1 MAEVAVAGED
11 VLVALYAVYAVHYV
25 TAVVAEEHDIASF
38 EIFLL
43 CGGEGCY
50 AHLRT
55 VAAHKGTHAVTLYA
69 DDYALIFGEELLN
82 VGEEYIVAD
91 ALHRVMGLFAAKYGV
106 VRELSGGCIGQTLQ
120 MVYRH
125 LHQHLG
131 EGSADV
137 ILQLAVVCER
147 GRAGG

>member
-1 MAEVAVAGED
+1 MVVAVSGENE
-11 VLVALYAVYAVHYV
+11 LLGLYAMYAVHYV
-25 TAVVAEEHDIASF
+25 TSVVAEEYDISNF
-38 EIFLL
+38 EVLSL
-43 CGGEGCY
+43 GGGEGRY

-69 DDYALIFGEELLN
+69 DDYALTFGEELLN

-91 ALHRVMGLFAAKYGV
+91 ALHRAMGLFAAKYGG
-106 VRELSGGCIGQTLQ
+106 VRELCSSCIGQTLQ
-120 MVYRH
+120 MIYGH